1 MDDCQNG
8 HMPLIKSKFN
18 HDYWNNNMNRP
29 APWADPYLIAM
40 AKCENGIIITQENKT
55 RANRIPPIAKELGIV
70 SLNLLEFFQ
79 ALKIKL

>member
-1 MDDCQNG
+1 
-8 HMPLIKSKFN
+8 MPLIKSKFN
-18 HDYWNNNMNRP
+18 PDYSNNNMNRP